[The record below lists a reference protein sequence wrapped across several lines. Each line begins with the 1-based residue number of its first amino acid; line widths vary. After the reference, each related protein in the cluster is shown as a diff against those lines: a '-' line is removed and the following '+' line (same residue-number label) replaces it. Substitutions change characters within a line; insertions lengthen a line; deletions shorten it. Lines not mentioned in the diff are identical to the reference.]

1 MTRAV
6 LAIAQLTLREALRK
20 RVFVNLAVFAALMVG
35 VSLLMT
41 GLTIGQH
48 QRVIHSVSF
57 TVLAVVGNLLAVFL
71 GAGLI
76 AHEVERRTLYTIVSR
91 PIRRWVFVVGRYLG
105 LASVLAINTLI
116 GGLLV
121 KVVLMISNYP
131 AFEHFM
137 VSLCLI
143 YAEMLIVLSISVVF
157 SAFSTP
163 TLSATFS
170 FCFWVIGR
178 LSVELQELAVLAKND
193 GLATAM
199 NAAYSVLPNLGRLD
213 PMNLLIH
220 NELPDG
226 GHVGML
232 LLYTLLY
239 IGVMLAAACWTFE
252 RRDLK

>member
-1 MTRAV
+1 MTGSV
-6 LAIAQLTLREALRK
+6 LAIAQLTVREAFRK

-48 QRVIHSVSF
+48 QRVIHTVSF

-91 PIRRWVFVVGRYLG
+91 PIRRYVFVLGRYLG
-105 LASVLAINTLI
+105 LAVVLAINTI
-116 GGLLV
+116 VGGMLV
-121 KVVLMISNYP
+121 KVVLMVSNWP
-131 AFEHFM
+131 AFDHFV
-137 VSLCLI
+137 VSLGLI
-143 YAEMLIVLSISVVF
+143 YVEMLVVLSISVVF
-157 SAFSTP
+157 SSFSTP
-163 TLSATFS
+163 TLSATFG

-178 LSVELQELAVLAKND
+178 LSVELQELAALAKND
-193 GLATAM
+193 GLAAAM
-199 NAAYSVLPNLGRLD
+199 KASYTVLPNLGRLD

-220 NELPDG
+220 SQPPDG
-226 GHVGML
+226 GHVAML
-232 LLYTLLY
+232 FAYGLLYVA
-239 IGVMLAAACWTFE
+239 VMLTIACWTFE

>member
-1 MTRAV
+1 MIRSV
-6 LAIAQLTLREALRK
+6 LAIAQLTIREALRK

-48 QRVIHSVSF
+48 QRVIHTVSF
-57 TVLAVVGNLLAVFL
+57 AVLAVVGNLLAVFL

-91 PIRRWVFVVGRYLG
+91 PISRWVFVVGRYVG
-105 LASVLAINTLI
+105 LAAVLAINTI
-116 GGLLV
+116 VGGLLV
-121 KVVLMISNYP
+121 KVVLMVSNWP
-131 AFEHFM
+131 AFDHFV
-137 VSLCLI
+137 VSLALI
-143 YAEMLIVLSISVVF
+143 YAEMLVVLAIAVLF
-157 SAFSTP
+157 SSFSTP
-163 TLSATFS
+163 TLSATFG

-199 NAAYSVLPNLGRLD
+199 KVSYTILPNLGRLD
-213 PMNLLIH
+213 PMNLLVH
-220 NELPDG
+220 NRPPDG
-226 GHVGML
+226 SHVAML
-232 LLYTLLY
+232 FIYALFY
-239 IGVMLAAACWTFE
+239 IGIMLSAACWTFE